1 MLKIRR
7 AQERGHSSPGRLD
20 SHHTFSFANY
30 YDPYAMGFPG
40 PPDIDCDTVAS
51 CGGFAMHGHEDMEMI
66 CYLLEKGLEQRD
78 GFGGGSVM
86 RPGDMQLMS
95 AGTGAGLGRRP

>member
-7 AQERGHSSPGRLD
+7 AQECGLSSPGWFD
-20 SHHTFSFANY
+20 VHHTFSFANY
-30 YDPYAMGFPG
+30 DAPDAMAFPG
-40 PPDIDCDTVAS
+40 LPVINGDTVAS